1 MKVYKWLDDPDIVE
15 AMSGVEVVTVPGG
28 IYKIS
33 GFRLGHVLKTA
44 ARIAAAQERKR
55 LRKAIMGIKKFER
68 VVSTD
73 GYYTETDRVLHLS
86 DIMNAINEEGANV

>member
-55 LRKAIMGIKKFER
+55 LFHRMIDAFDTNGDDDE
-68 VVSTD
+68 
-73 GYYTETDRVLHLS
+73 
-86 DIMNAINEEGANV
+86 

>member
-33 GFRLGHVLKTA
+33 GFRLEHVLKTA

-55 LRKAIMGIKKFER
+55 LFHR
-68 VVSTD
+68 VIDAFDTNGD
-73 GYYTETDRVLHLS
+73 DDE
-86 DIMNAINEEGANV
+86 